1 MNEEV
6 MASMVSWLPILFML
20 CIFYFLLYKPQ
31 KRAREAREEMLNSLK
46 VGARVVTIGGI
57 YGTIDE
63 IYSETLKL
71 RIAENVVIE
80 VGRGAI
86 STIVEKAA
94 QPEELVT
101 EEK

>member
-86 STIVEKAA
+86 STIVEKTAET
-94 QPEELVT
+94 EELAV

>member
-1 MNEEV
+1 MSEEA
-6 MASMVSWLPILFML
+6 MASMLSWLPILFML
-20 CIFYFLLYKPQ
+20 FIFYFLLYKPQ
-31 KRAREAREEMLNSLK
+31 KRAREAREAMLNSLK
-46 VGARVVTIGGI
+46 VGARVITIGGI

-86 STIVEKAA
+86 STIVEKTS
-94 QPEELVT
+94 EVDELAT

>member
-1 MNEEV
+1 MSEEA
-6 MASMVSWLPILFML
+6 MASMISWLPILFML
-20 CIFYFLLYKPQ
+20 VIFYFLLYKPQ
-31 KRAREAREEMLNSLK
+31 KRAREERDKMLNSLQ

-71 RIAENVVIE
+71 KIAENVVIE

-86 STIVEKAA
+86 STIVEKTK
-94 QPEELVT
+94 EEV
-101 EEK
+101 EVADN